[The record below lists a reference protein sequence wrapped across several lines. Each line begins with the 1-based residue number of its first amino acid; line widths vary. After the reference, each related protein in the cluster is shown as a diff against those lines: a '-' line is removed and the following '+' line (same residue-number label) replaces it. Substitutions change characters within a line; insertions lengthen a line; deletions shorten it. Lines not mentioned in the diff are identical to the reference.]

1 MLDLAIPNC
10 YLEQFLSSGFML
22 LGFMDYIINLKTWI
36 VNILEDFL
44 MPPHDQAAV
53 FLLLF

>member
-1 MLDLAIPNC
+1 MLDLTIPNC
-10 YLEQFLSSGFML
+10 YLEQFLNSGFML

-53 FLLLF
+53 FVLLF